1 MTPTI
6 TDWFIQ
12 RNATVGSGDVAE
24 GCAERT
30 SGVDL
35 LRFGVRA
42 NNVGNADLTL
52 GDPQC
57 PDCASN
63 PLASCGNPNFM
74 CSPSSGHNHPHYSN
88 YARYELLDASGASVI
103 VGHKQ
108 GFCLLDSLCAHPQ
121 YTCSF
126 QGISAGCSDVYGSN
140 LGCQYLDITGVAPAQ
155 YQLRVM
161 LDPFGRIAELNDS
174 NNVVSVAVTIPGAE
188 TPPPANACDTPTVV
202 PPAGG
207 VFTGTTIGAST
218 QSGSCG
224 RTGGSPEKVFQWTPA
239 RSGRATIQ
247 TCGASTTYDSVLY
260 LRSGTCTG
268 SQLACNDDT
277 SGCPTSGS
285 SNRGSR
291 LRPTVT
297 AGQTYFIFVDGY
309 DGASGNF
316 SLSVT
321 PPP

>member
-12 RNATVGSGDVAE
+12 GNATVAPGDVAE

-52 GDPQC
+52 GDPEC

-63 PLASCGNPNFM
+63 PLAACGNPNFM
-74 CSPSSGHNHPHYSN
+74 CSPSSGHNHPHYGN
-88 YARYELLDASGASVI
+88 YARYELLDANGQSVI

-108 GFCLLDSLCAHPQ
+108 GFCLLDSVCANPR

-126 QGISAGCSDVYGSN
+126 QGISAGCADVYGSD
-140 LGCQYLDITGVAPAQ
+140 LGCQYLDVTGVPPAQ
-155 YQLRVM
+155 YQLRVTI
-161 LDPFGRIAELNDS
+161 DPFGRIAELSDS
-174 NNVVSVAVTIPGAE
+174 NNVVSVAVTIPGD
-188 TPPPANACDTPTVV
+188 ACGSATVI

-247 TCGASTTYDSVLY
+247 TCGSSTTYDSVLY

-277 SGCPTSGS
+277 PGCPAGGS

-309 DGASGNF
+309 DGASGSF
-316 SLSVT
+316 SLSVA